1 MLSLHLKPPP
11 HKLPAHRVQLIAASF
26 VVANV
31 GQFVRVA
38 HQVEQQLA
46 AVIGDAVF
54 VGMRSHGFVRG
65 VERVA
70 VLDIRRA
77 PLALRSSLQQ
87 RPQRPALHD
96 RRDLDTAIVE
106 YRWREIHAL
115 DPGLPILLM
124 TAWTSLDTAVQL
136 VKEGASDYL
145 GKPWD
150 DEKLVDSVR
159 SLHEHRK
166 SALAD
171 AEVPAGAPA
180 RCALASRHDLCGIVY
195 ASDAMHDALR
205 LALRVAAAEV
215 PVLVTGPNGAGKEM
229 VAKIVQANS
238 RRRSGPFICVNS
250 GALPENLLESE
261 LFGSEDGAFT
271 GAKSRVG
278 RFEAAHGGTIFL
290 DEIGNMSPGG
300 QMKLLRVLQTG
311 EFERVGSSTTRKV
324 DVRVIA
330 ATNTDLE
337 RAIAEGTFRE
347 DLYFRLN
354 VIEIPVPPLAE
365 RRDDVLPLA
374 HHFFGE
380 IGQRERRPLELDGAA
395 RAALV
400 AHDWPGNVRELY
412 NCIQRAALLAPSD
425 VVRAADLGLR
435 TRGASH
441 PEAAAPAAATSP
453 TNRGTTLQDTERA
466 RIEEA
471 LTQAGGV
478 VSKAAAELGVSR
490 QALYRRM
497 ERYGVRIKRS
507 FESDS

>member
-1 MLSLHLKPPP
+1 MLPIRSIEV
-11 HKLPAHRVQLIAASF
+11 LPYPSEMMRTVGERAIVRAMNLRVLIVDDQPAICTAL
-26 VVANV
+26 
-31 GQFVRVA
+31 
-38 HQVEQQLA
+38 QVLLE
-46 AVIGDAVF
+46 I
-54 VGMRSHGFVRG
+54 HGFECLTADGPAQALEIARSEPLG
-65 VERVA
+65 VVIQDMNFTE
-70 VLDIRRA
+70 
-77 PLALRSSLQQ
+77 
-87 RPQRPALHD
+87 
-96 RRDLDTAIVE
+96 DTTSGREGIE
-106 YRWREIHAL
+106 LFREIHAL

-324 DVRVIA
+324 DVRVIS

-374 HHFFGE
+374 HHFLGE